1 MIIQHPT
8 KSHTHLTSVSL
19 PDIQVDHV
27 AEKVFILVADHD
39 RNLSVVHNLLE
50 VKEPCRPHAG
60 PEEPT
65 ATALVLSG
73 RSTLE

>member
-1 MIIQHPT
+1 MP
-8 KSHTHLTSVSL
+8 SFSLTDLQIDLV
-19 PDIQVDHV
+19 VK
-27 AEKVFILVADHD
+27 KVFILVADHD

-65 ATALVLSG
+65 TALVLSG